1 MAKDKVLSTS
11 GIKSEFEKIV
21 MSFTRAPWEVYCD
34 FLQLAIDAFLSDHT
48 PEHPRE
54 KDYMKIIGKYSHD
67 EAQKFGD
74 MLGLVFMY
82 MRDTG
87 KEFLANMW
95 MQLAANS
102 NLGQFFTPPVLCDLM
117 SQINYD
123 AVDWDK
129 YSPEKP
135 CCISDP
141 ACGGGLTLFY
151 AVKKFPVEKR
161 NSLFIHGVDVDINV
175 CHCAALNML
184 FLNVDAVII
193 HGNTLTMEVWHV
205 FRIRHHLAGGEIYE
219 VKDPEQMRRWMEF
232 GFRRDGKGCEKSPE
246 KPVESAPIAENEIDS
261 AVTPKEEE
269 TTETEQEINNTG
281 NEDIAKCDGR
291 QLLLF

>member
-1 MAKDKVLSTS
+1 MAKDKVLSPS
-11 GIKSEFEKIV
+11 EIKSEFEKIV

-54 KDYMKIIGKYSHD
+54 KDYMKIIGKYSHA

-74 MLGLVFMY
+74 MLALVTKY
-82 MRDTG
+82 MWETG
-87 KEFLANMW
+87 EEFLANMW
-95 MQLAANS
+95 MKLAANS
-102 NLGQFFTPPVLCDLM
+102 NMGQFFTPPSLCDFMAQLNFDL
-117 SQINYD
+117 I
-123 AVDWDK
+123 DWDN
-129 YSPEKP
+129 YSSKRP

-151 AVKKFPVEKR
+151 AVKKCPLEHR
-161 NSLFIHGVDVDINV
+161 NSLFIHGVDIDINV
-175 CHCAALNML
+175 CHCTALNML

-193 HGNTLTMEVWHV
+193 HGNSLSMEVWHV
-205 FRIRHHLAGGEIYE
+205 FRIRHHWAGGEIYE
-219 VKDPEQMRRWMEF
+219 IKDPEQMRRWMEF
-232 GFRRDGKGCEKSPE
+232 GFRRDVDGDGNPTGNAA
-246 KPVESAPIAENEIDS
+246 ESAPIAENEIDS
-261 AVTPKEEE
+261 AITPKEEE